1 MVAAERAEVRALRA
15 GHQGATGRLTL
26 TLTLTLTVAL
36 ALARTLA
43 RTLALSLTLTLTP
56 NQALQDFYKT
66 TRPPPRPRPPP
77 PPSGRDHTASSSHA
91 GIGAESD
98 SMWMPGDP
106 TAAGGAALPV
116 LPPPSLAHV
125 LRTVPGRAPTIE
137 TCTAAAG
144 ATLAATGAAT
154 DRGGKLAARFG
165 AAPARPAP
173 PALPAPPRAAPPT
186 GAAST
191 SGAPPTTVAAP
202 KSNGLLAE
210 AKARLSEQ
218 GYRSFIQ
225 VLEDI

>member
-1 MVAAERAEVRALRA
+1 MLLCDSRFREQRNL
-15 GHQGATGRLTL
+15 GG
-26 TLTLTLTVAL
+26 
-36 ALARTLA
+36 
-43 RTLALSLTLTLTP
+43 LSLWLRPSVQRFEHFGPGTK
-56 NQALQDFYKT
+56 ALQAFYQT

-77 PPSGRDHTASSSHA
+77 PPSGRDRTAPSAHA
-91 GIGAESD
+91 DIGAESD
-98 SMWMPGDP
+98 AMFSLMGDAA
-106 TAAGGAALPV
+106 AAGRAALPL

-144 ATLAATGAAT
+144 ATLTAAGAAT

-173 PALPAPPRAAPPT
+173 PAPPAPPRAAPPRV

-191 SGAPPTTVAAP
+191 SDAAPPPAAAP

-210 AKARLSEQ
+210 AKQRLSEL
-218 GYRSFIQ
+218 GYKSFIQ
-225 VLEDI
+225 VLKDIKPQP

>member
-1 MVAAERAEVRALRA
+1 M
-15 GHQGATGRLTL
+15 
-26 TLTLTLTVAL
+26 
-36 ALARTLA
+36 
-43 RTLALSLTLTLTP
+43 
-56 NQALQDFYKT
+56 
-66 TRPPPRPRPPP
+66 
-77 PPSGRDHTASSSHA
+77 
-91 GIGAESD
+91 
-98 SMWMPGDP
+98 
-106 TAAGGAALPV
+106 

-125 LRTVPGRAPTIE
+125 LRTVPGRAPTIVAAP
-137 TCTAAAG
+137 TATATAAAGGGAAVAAAG
-144 ATLAATGAAT
+144 ATT

-191 SGAPPTTVAAP
+191 NGGAPPTTVAAP

-218 GYRSFIQ
+218 GYRCFIQ

>member
-1 MVAAERAEVRALRA
+1 MLLCDSRFREHRNL
-15 GHQGATGRLTL
+15 GG
-26 TLTLTLTVAL
+26 
-36 ALARTLA
+36 
-43 RTLALSLTLTLTP
+43 LSLWLRP
-56 NQALQDFYKT
+56 SVQRFEHFGPGSKALQDFYKT

-77 PPSGRDHTASSSHA
+77 PPSGRQHSASSTHA
-91 GIGAESD
+91 DVAVESD
-98 SMWMPGDP
+98 AMFTLMGDVA
-106 TAAGGAALPV
+106 AAGRAALPV

-137 TCTAAAG
+137 AVTAAAG
-144 ATLAATGAAT
+144 AAVAAAGASV

-173 PALPAPPRAAPPT
+173 PALPAPPRAPPPA

-191 SGAPPTTVAAP
+191 SGPAPPTAAAP

-210 AKARLSEQ
+210 AKERLSEQ

-225 VLEDI
+225 VIKGTKP

>member
-1 MVAAERAEVRALRA
+1 M
-15 GHQGATGRLTL
+15 
-26 TLTLTLTVAL
+26 
-36 ALARTLA
+36 
-43 RTLALSLTLTLTP
+43 
-56 NQALQDFYKT
+56 
-66 TRPPPRPRPPP
+66 
-77 PPSGRDHTASSSHA
+77 
-91 GIGAESD
+91 
-98 SMWMPGDP
+98 
-106 TAAGGAALPV
+106 

-125 LRTVPGRAPTIE
+125 LRTVPGRAPTIVAAP
-137 TCTAAAG
+137 TATATAAAGGGAAVAAAG
-144 ATLAATGAAT
+144 ATT

-191 SGAPPTTVAAP
+191 SGGAPPTAPAP

-218 GYRSFIQ
+218 GYRCFIQ